1 MMQVLTIDDSATMR
15 KIIKDF
21 LGKMG
26 DYTITEAENCD
37 DGLKKLAATKMDLI
51 LVDWNMPGMSGID
64 FVKTV
69 RGVPNLAKTPIVMI
83 TSNAE
88 KEQVLSAVMA
98 GVNAYIV
105 KPFTAD
111 IFTQKLSEVI
121 G

>member
-26 DYTITEAENCD
+26 DFTITEAENCD
-37 DGLKKLAATKMDLI
+37 DALKKLAATKMDLI
-51 LVDWNMPGMSGID
+51 LVDWNMPGMTGID

-69 RGVPNLAKTPIVMI
+69 RGISSLANTPIVMI

>member
-1 MMQVLTIDDSATMR
+1 MQVLTIDDSATMR

-21 LGKMG
+21 LSKMG
-26 DYTITEAENCD
+26 DFTVIESENCD
-37 DGLKKLAATKMDLI
+37 DGLRKLAATKMDLI
-51 LVDWNMPGMSGID
+51 LVDWNMPGMTGID
-64 FVKTV
+64 FVKAV
-69 RGVPNLAKTPIVMI
+69 RSVPDLAGTPIIMV

-88 KEQVLSAVMA
+88 KEQVLSAAMA

-111 IFTQKLSEVI
+111 IFTQKLSEVL

>member
-1 MMQVLTIDDSATMR
+1 MQVLTIDDSSTMR

-21 LGKMG
+21 LGKIG
-26 DYTITEAENCD
+26 DFTIEEAEDCSE
-37 DGLKKLAATKMDLI
+37 GLKKLAETKMDLI
-51 LVDWNMPGMSGID
+51 LVDWNMPGMTGVD

-69 RGVPNLAKTPIVMI
+69 RSIPALAGIPIVMV

-105 KPFTAD
+105 KPFTAET
-111 IFTQKLSEVI
+111 FTQKLSEVI